1 MACADVAMTKRKA
14 AQINLI
20 IVSSYVSF
28 QEWIS
33 FKAILRSFQSAIVV
47 KGLIGEHDA
56 DGHRRLAE
64 V

>member
-14 AQINLI
+14 ALINLI

-28 QEWIS
+28 QGWIS
-33 FKAILRSFQSAIVV
+33 FKAILPCLHSAIVV